1 MLRSLEKTHLQT
13 AQMSLWGLAEPEV
26 QVVEKIVE
34 KQSEVEQLLK
44 NIDVNNLT
52 PMEALNKL
60 SELKS
65 NIK

>member
-1 MLRSLEKTHLQT
+1 
-13 AQMSLWGLAEPEV
+13 
-26 QVVEKIVE
+26 VVEKIVE
-34 KQSEVEQLLK
+34 KQSEVEELLK